1 MKDYLNSK
9 AHEIEKVAAVN
20 EEVEASFNLIAAG
33 LKNLKE
39 QTSFV
44 SNNHVPLQLL
54 SSGFERVVKIL
65 LLLKEKHLTGK
76 FPELHKAKKKFEN
89 YSNGHGI
96 EKMLDELIEYSKTV
110 DLMQQVP
117 MVKEDLEFIESNKS
131 FREFLKI
138 ITDFSIQQRY
148 YYIDTIILEN
158 SNKTFNPFNHFKKF
172 IYSFGDDVDLTKLT
186 YKQEEQLVIKGA
198 VICIEK
204 GARAISRFFTH
215 GIGDIGRQYYN
226 DFSNFIL
233 LNDNDL
239 GSLKY
244 TEKKK
249 LPSDSY
255 KPISPFSLSFLFI
268 SLFSKSKTLHSKNYS
283 DWVFTVDT
291 IKVYSKTPNFF
302 FAKIGWKVFALTG
315 ATSKRYKTPTYF
327 KSKKLKPKAY
337 ALYLLDEAKTL
348 K

>member
-1 MKDYLNSK
+1 MNTK
-9 AHEIEKVAAVN
+9 AHEIEKVAAVI
-20 EEVEASFNLIAAG
+20 EEVEASFKLIAAG
-33 LKNLKE
+33 LKNLNE

-54 SSGFERVVKIL
+54 SSGFERVIKIL

-76 FPELHKAKKKFEN
+76 YPEQQKAKEKFKN

-110 DLMQQVP
+110 DLMQRIP
-117 MVKEDLEFIESNKS
+117 MVKEDSEFIESDKS
-131 FREFLKI
+131 FRYFLKI
-138 ITDFSIQQRY
+138 ITEFSIQQRY

-158 SNKTFNPFNHFKKF
+158 SNKTFNPFSHFKQF
-172 IYSFGDDVDLTKLT
+172 IYSFGDEVDLTKLN
-186 YKQEEQLVIKGA
+186 YEQEERLVIKGA

-204 GARAISRFFTH
+204 GVRAISRFFTH
-215 GIGDIGRQYYN
+215 GLGDLGRQHYN
-226 DFSNFIL
+226 DFSSFIL
-233 LNDNDL
+233 LNDKDL

-244 TEKKK
+244 TENKK

-255 KPISPFSLSFLFI
+255 KPINPFSLSFLFI

-283 DWVFTVDT
+283 DWVFSVDT
-291 IKVYSKTPNFF
+291 IKVYSKKPHFF

-315 ATSKRYKTPTYF
+315 ATSTRYKTPTYF
-327 KSKKLKPKAY
+327 SSEKLKPKAY
-337 ALYLLDEAKTL
+337 ALYLLEEAQTL